1 MRTDIS
7 AVFTIL
13 VTSALALA
21 APAMEQTKGLTQDLQ
36 RRQNNALLNAVGLE
50 DHSKY
55 ADNSGGLLSNLAS
68 NAMIIGDHVKY
79 TVDPPSAEEPLP
91 KGQDPPAREAH
102 RKAHVA
108 LNKGL
113 GAA

>member
-7 AVFTIL
+7 IVLAIL
-13 VTSALALA
+13 ATSTLGLAT
-21 APAMEQTKGLTQDLQ
+21 PATEKTNDFSKDLQ

-55 ADNSGGLLSNLAS
+55 ADNSGGMLSNLAS
-68 NAMIIGDHVKY
+68 NAMIIGDHIKY

>member
-1 MRTDIS
+1 MRADIS
-7 AVFTIL
+7 AVLTIL
-13 VTSALALA
+13 VTSTLALA
-21 APAMEQTKGLTQDLQ
+21 APTTPETSGHTQDLQ

-55 ADNSGGLLSNLAS
+55 ADNSGGLFSNLAS
-68 NAMIIGDHVKY
+68 NAMIIGDHIKY

-91 KGQDPPAREAH
+91 KGQDSPAREAH

-108 LNKGL
+108 INKGL
-113 GAA
+113 GAS

>member
-7 AVFTIL
+7 SIFTIL
-13 VTSALALA
+13 VTSTLALA
-21 APAMEQTKGLTQDLQ
+21 APAIEETSGIAQDLH

-55 ADNSGGLLSNLAS
+55 ADNSGGLIGNLAS
-68 NAMIIGDHVKY
+68 NAMIIGDHIKY

-113 GAA
+113 GAS

>member
-1 MRTDIS
+1 
-7 AVFTIL
+7 
-13 VTSALALA
+13 
-21 APAMEQTKGLTQDLQ
+21 
-36 RRQNNALLNAVGLE
+36 
-50 DHSKY
+50 
-55 ADNSGGLLSNLAS
+55 
-68 NAMIIGDHVKY
+68 MIIGDHVKY

-113 GAA
+113 GVA

>member
-1 MRTDIS
+1 MRADIS
-7 AVFTIL
+7 SILTIL
-13 VTSALALA
+13 VTSTLALA
-21 APAMEQTKGLTQDLQ
+21 APTEETSGITQDLH

-55 ADNSGGLLSNLAS
+55 ADNSGGLFGNLAS
-68 NAMIIGDHVKY
+68 NAMIIGDHIKY

-113 GAA
+113 GAN

>member
-7 AVFTIL
+7 AVFIIL
-13 VTSALALA
+13 VTSTLAMA
-21 APAMEQTKGLTQDLQ
+21 APTIETSGPTQDLQ

-55 ADNSGGLLSNLAS
+55 ADNSGGLFSNLAS
-68 NAMIIGDHVKY
+68 NAMIIGDHIKY

-108 LNKGL
+108 INKGL
-113 GAA
+113 GAS

>member
-1 MRTDIS
+1 
-7 AVFTIL
+7 
-13 VTSALALA
+13 
-21 APAMEQTKGLTQDLQ
+21 
-36 RRQNNALLNAVGLE
+36 
-50 DHSKY
+50 
-55 ADNSGGLLSNLAS
+55 
-68 NAMIIGDHVKY
+68 MIIGDHIKY

-113 GAA
+113 GANWPKVPLYVISSARAVYILYYVMSFASFRDSPVK